1 MNTVNVMKRSGRA
14 CMGMVAAAVAAALLQ
29 GCAHNASVSKPVLP
43 DEYRNAPAATD
54 ASLAER
60 DASAKQAFFTQRAWW
75 ETLGDPELS
84 KLISQ
89 AMRGNPDV
97 EAAGARIAAAR
108 ARLGI
113 ASSGSWPQVGSTAR
127 SSREKLSENG
137 LLRSSAGGS
146 AFPDTYTL
154 ATTGLDASW
163 ELDLF
168 GANAAESRKA
178 SARYREALADREA
191 VRLSLTAEI
200 ARVYVEHIAYAR
212 QLASARD
219 IVSLSHQ
226 KLQLIEQ
233 QYENGQV
240 PETDVTSAA
249 LALENAREK
258 EPGLRAEVEARRHAM
273 GVLVGSGDYLSLPE
287 RSELLGDDLGK
298 ANADIAVE
306 MGLPSDLLRRRP
318 DIRQAEA
325 AFAAAVA
332 DRAIAVAD
340 QYPRFSLVA
349 SGGYESLERGSLLE
363 SASRFWALA
372 PQVTMPLFDGGRRK
386 SVVKEREAQVEAA
399 TAEYRKAVIA
409 ALSDVEQALIRH
421 HSAISTMDSSVA
433 ALGHSRLLLSREQAR
448 YEQGATAK
456 PQLIAAQSDYER
468 HLQAALESKKQA
480 LLSLVSLYK
489 ALGGEAEEV
498 AG

>member
-1 MNTVNVMKRSGRA
+1 MNANNLQSSSRSCRA
-14 CMGMVAAAVAAALLQ
+14 RTGVLAVAAVLLQ
-29 GCAHNASVSKPVLP
+29 ACAHNASVSKPALP
-43 DEYRNAPAATD
+43 DEYRNASTTD
-54 ASLAER
+54 VSISER
-60 DASAKQAFFTQRAWW
+60 SGSAKQAFFSDRAWW

-89 AMRGNPDV
+89 ALRGNPDV
-97 EAAGARIAAAR
+97 EASGARIAAAR
-108 ARLGI
+108 ARMGV
-113 ASSGSWPQVGSTAR
+113 ASSNSYPQIGSTTR
-127 SSREKLSENG
+127 SSREKMSENG
-137 LLRSSAGGS
+137 LLGSSAGGGV
-146 AFPDTYTL
+146 FPETYTL
-154 ATTGLDASW
+154 STAGLDASW

-168 GANAAESRKA
+168 GANAAERRKA
-178 SARYREALADREA
+178 SARYREAVADREA

-200 ARVYVEHIAYAR
+200 ARVYVEHIAYAQ

-219 IVSLSHQ
+219 IVDLSRQ
-226 KLQLIEQ
+226 KLALIEQ

-240 PETDVTSAA
+240 AETDVTSAE

-273 GVLVGSGDYLSLPE
+273 GVLIGTGDYVSLPE
-287 RSELLGDDLGK
+287 RSELLGEDLVK
-298 ANADIAVE
+298 ANARIAVE

-325 AFAAAVA
+325 AFEAAVA

-363 SASRFWALA
+363 SASRFWSLA
-372 PQVTMPLFDGGRRK
+372 PQVTLPLFDGGRRK
-386 SVVKEREAQVEAA
+386 SVVREREAQVEAA

-421 HSAISTMDSSVA
+421 RAAINTMDSSVA
-433 ALGHSRLLLSREQAR
+433 ALGHAQLLLTREQAR
-448 YEQGATAK
+448 YQQGATAK
-456 PQLIAAQSDYER
+456 PQLIAAQSDYEQHR
-468 HLQAALESKKQA
+468 QAVLESKKQA

-489 ALGGEAEEV
+489 ALGGDAEEV
-498 AG
+498 TG